1 MIFPKKQLHLETFVS
16 RWNIVDICSVPGSNA
31 AAHPGLGP
39 ETGEETVHAY
49 YQWVPFVLFLQ
60 VMKKPFQP
68 LHILKEEIAFNV
80 KLVLGRHVLHPP
92 LPVESL

>member
-1 MIFPKKQLHLETFVS
+1 MSTF
-16 RWNIVDICSVPGSNA
+16 SVPGTGG
-31 AAHPGLGP
+31 AHPGLGP

-60 VMKKPFQP
+60 VRPTLKPTKTVTFIFS
-68 LHILKEEIAFNV
+68 LV
-80 KLVLGRHVLHPP
+80 KPKLLLSCQTVYPGRHVLHSS

>member
-1 MIFPKKQLHLETFVS
+1 M
-16 RWNIVDICSVPGSNA
+16 PGSNA

-60 VMKKPFQP
+60 VITIFKNLFTHYTFQ
-68 LHILKEEIAFNV
+68 EEIASNV

>member
-1 MIFPKKQLHLETFVS
+1 MSTF
-16 RWNIVDICSVPGSNA
+16 SVPGTGG
-31 AAHPGLGP
+31 AHPGLGP

-60 VMKKPFQP
+60 VRPTLKPS
-68 LHILKEEIAFNV
+68 KSS
-80 KLVLGRHVLHPP
+80 LVSSLTFYLGRHVLHSS